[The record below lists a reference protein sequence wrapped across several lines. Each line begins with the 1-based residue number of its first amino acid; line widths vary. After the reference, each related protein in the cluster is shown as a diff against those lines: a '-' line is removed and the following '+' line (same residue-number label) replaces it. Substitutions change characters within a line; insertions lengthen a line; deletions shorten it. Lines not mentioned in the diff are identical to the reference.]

1 MADLGVYG
9 VGVETNRGEELLDNH
24 YCWIEKNLGQSAEAK
39 VSAGGS
45 RWFNGEKEVTVQM
58 KRSTVVLRS
67 ARLELL
73 EMEEAAGDEDLPLL
87 LTVQKSLL
95 LINVKWRNYGRTA
108 VATLDGISNCWPC

>member
-1 MADLGVYG
+1 MLWLIKTISAAIGKSYTAVGTVEDEIKAD
-9 VGVETNRGEELLDNH
+9 
-24 YCWIEKNLGQSAEAK
+24 AEAK

-58 KRSTVVLRS
+58 ERSTVVLRS

-95 LINVKWRNYGRTA
+95 LM
-108 VATLDGISNCWPC
+108 

>member
-1 MADLGVYG
+1 MFCLSPLLSSAGSLPPIFVFSLFFLFCSS
-9 VGVETNRGEELLDNH
+9 RCLFLLDNH
-24 YCWIEKNLGQSAEAK
+24 CCWIEKNLGQSAEAK

-58 KRSTVVLRS
+58 ERSTVVLRS

-73 EMEEAAGDEDLPLL
+73 EMEGAAGDEDLPLL

-95 LINVKWRNYGRTA
+95 LM
-108 VATLDGISNCWPC
+108 